1 MATDE
6 SFPSRSDLL
15 RQMEKAN
22 RFAWLVLA
30 TELLLIGLLAA
41 LVNWNRVVREPV
53 MTAFTIAIM
62 ASPIAQSIAIS
73 YATKK
78 KRVQDLKESTRFGQ
92 YDKYQL
98 QKLFRDTLDKLRLP
112 NDNLPLYIIAS
123 PWLNA
128 YTSHLGFGW
137 LFKSVN
143 GIYLN
148 RQTLHKLEP
157 AEVQDIIGHELGHYY
172 RYYLIVDR
180 FRIVTITLGSI
191 IGLLLNQWIG
201 LDGLLAYILLSIAS
215 SAAWALSTLPYTRN
229 ATAIEYL
236 CDDFGAQVNGV
247 FPSIQGLLKIG
258 LASELECFV
267 MQSVILSKAASHL
280 NPTELIDAITA
291 SIPYGQATREEI
303 EQKVKSSVNNR
314 AASQGK
320 SLAGLLRY
328 MWYGDQDEEN
338 AESLELEAKKMRKI
352 QSLPRLDWEQVLQ
365 NRNQVQFNEVS
376 LPRLIELI
384 ESRPTELLF
393 RVPESSDGV
402 HPPLRNRIL
411 YLWRHRTEI
420 ESTSGIRR

>member
-1 MATDE
+1 MSSNDGV
-6 SFPSRSDLL
+6 PSRSDLL
-15 RQMEKAN
+15 KQMERAN
-22 RFAWLVLA
+22 RFAWLILA
-30 TELLLIGLLAA
+30 VELILIGLLAA
-41 LVNWNRVVREPV
+41 LVDWNWVIREPIL
-53 MTAFTIAIM
+53 TAFTIAIM

-98 QKLFRDTLDKLRLP
+98 QKLFGDTLDKLRLP

-137 LFKSVN
+137 LFKSLN

-180 FRIVTITLGSI
+180 FRIVTIALGSL
-191 IGLLLNQWIG
+191 IGILINQWIG
-201 LDGLLAYILLSIAS
+201 LDGVLAYISLSIAS
-215 SAAWALSTLPYTRN
+215 WAAWALSTLPYNKN

-258 LASELECFV
+258 IASELECFV
-267 MQSVILSKAASHL
+267 MQNIILSNAASQL
-280 NPTELIDAITA
+280 NPTELIDTITA

-303 EQKVKSSVNNR
+303 EQNVKAAVSKR
-314 AASQGK
+314 AANQGK
-320 SLAGLLRY
+320 SLSGLLRY

-338 AESLELEAKKMRKI
+338 AEDLEQEAKKMRKI
-352 QSLPRLDWEQVLQ
+352 QSLPRLNWEQVLQ
-365 NRNQVQFNEVS
+365 NPNQIQFNEGS
-376 LPRLIELI
+376 MQRLIDLI
-384 ESRPTELLF
+384 ESHPSDLLF
-393 RVPESSDGV
+393 RVPESTGDV
-402 HPPLRNRIL
+402 HPPLRSRIL
-411 YLWRHRTEI
+411 YLWRNRAEI
-420 ESTSGIRR
+420 ESSSGIRR